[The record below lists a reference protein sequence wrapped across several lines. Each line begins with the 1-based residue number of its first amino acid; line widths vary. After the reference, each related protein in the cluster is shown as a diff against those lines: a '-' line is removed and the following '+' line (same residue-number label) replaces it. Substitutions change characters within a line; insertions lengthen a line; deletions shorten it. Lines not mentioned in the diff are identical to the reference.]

1 MQSILHI
8 KQRRSISLVLV
19 TQSKKLVIA
28 CEMLRC
34 ALHDV
39 LVMLIEAN
47 GLGKRYGREWI
58 FRNLSYAFRPGTA
71 TALLGPNGAGKS
83 TLLNT
88 LAGQLLPT
96 AGTLTYSLKGRALDV
111 EAVPR
116 HLAYCAPYLELLE
129 DLTLR
134 EFLHFHTRFK
144 PLRPG
149 LTAAQLLEIMYLQK
163 SHNQLIRTFSSGMK
177 QRLKLALALYADTP
191 LLLLDEPTTNLDAAG
206 QTWYQEHVQAT
217 RTGRT
222 LLLSSNVPAE
232 YAFCEAQLLVTDFRV
247 SQGPR

>member
-1 MQSILHI
+1 MQ
-8 KQRRSISLVLV
+8 
-19 TQSKKLVIA
+19 
-28 CEMLRC
+28 
-34 ALHDV
+34 
-39 LVMLIEAN
+39 IEAA

-58 FRNLSYAFRPGTA
+58 FRELSYSFRPGTA

-96 AGTLTYSLKGRALDV
+96 AGTLAYTRGGRELAVEDV
-111 EAVPR
+111 PQ

-129 DLTLR
+129 DLTLS
-134 EFLHFHTRFK
+134 EFLRFHTRFK

-149 LTAAQLLEIMYLQK
+149 LTPERLTDIMYLQK
-163 SHNQLIRTFSSGMK
+163 ARNQLIRQFSSGMK
-177 QRLKLALALYADTP
+177 QRLKLALALYADAP

-206 QTWYQEHVQAT
+206 QAWYQEHVQAT
-217 RTGRT
+217 RAGRT

-232 YAFCEAQLLVTDFRV
+232 YAFCEAQLLVTDFRGRRAG
-247 SQGPR
+247 Q